1 MAVAVKVIR
10 HTNPNDDAETIDGSY
25 AKAVD
30 DAIGGAAKDEVQI
43 ASAWDPD
50 SSSLVTT
57 ILIFS

>member
-1 MAVAVKVIR
+1 MAVEVKVIR
-10 HTNPNDDAETIDGSY
+10 HTNPNGDAETVDGSY

-30 DAIGGAAKDEVQI
+30 DAIGGAATGNVKI

-50 SSSLVTT
+50 SSSVVTT